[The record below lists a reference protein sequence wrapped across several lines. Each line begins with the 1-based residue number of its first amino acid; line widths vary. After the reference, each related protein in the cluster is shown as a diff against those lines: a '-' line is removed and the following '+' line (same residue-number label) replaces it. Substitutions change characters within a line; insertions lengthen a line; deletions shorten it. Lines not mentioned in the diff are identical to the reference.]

1 VESEAELAAQVGGG
15 FAGPLRALL
24 EGCRTPGPPN
34 GCARPCRAATWGACC
49 SWGHTQVRGCWGT
62 DLYTLSISLTY

>member
-24 EGCRTPGPPN
+24 EGCLSGTPWAPN
-34 GCARPCRAATWGACC
+34 GCAPARVVQQRRGACC
-49 SWGHTQVRGCWGT
+49 SWGTRR
-62 DLYTLSISLTY
+62 